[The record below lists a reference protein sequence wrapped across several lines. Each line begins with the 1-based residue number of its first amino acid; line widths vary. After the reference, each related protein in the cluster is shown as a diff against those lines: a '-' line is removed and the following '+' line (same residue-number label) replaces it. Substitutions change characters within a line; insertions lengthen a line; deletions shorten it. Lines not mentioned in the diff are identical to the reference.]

1 MVCGRFYSLRVESP
15 SGYDRP
21 LSMNGA
27 ENWDGCTRQN
37 QSGVLHIPFLQC
49 KKLHSLVSQVGS
61 NGYAEALHCTVHRER
76 AIRPVAHLAESERH
90 FMVMSCVISVRKRLF
105 YWALWSIPVFCSDH
119 TQTPH
124 INPAE
129 YSPEEDLGLLTGMV
143 SPFWAPG
150 RSTHRLHAFILL
162 TEPTGDGE
170 QPAPLVAISLSPWES
185 LLVPRAQFRVLVQ
198 RYAQRAYPTL
208 RWLG

>member
-1 MVCGRFYSLRVESP
+1 M
-15 SGYDRP
+15 
-21 LSMNGA
+21 
-27 ENWDGCTRQN
+27 W
-37 QSGVLHIPFLQC
+37 
-49 KKLHSLVSQVGS
+49 
-61 NGYAEALHCTVHRER
+61 
-76 AIRPVAHLAESERH
+76 
-90 FMVMSCVISVRKRLF
+90 LF
-105 YWALWSIPVFCSDH
+105 YWVLWSIPVFCSDH

-208 RWLG
+208 RWLEIDRHAPLPVGDRVHVEPSGSTQVDTPLWATTASSSSLAPPPVPARLRPGAARRSCPWRGRGRWTRTGRCGPAHRGRSGSIAGPARGDSGP